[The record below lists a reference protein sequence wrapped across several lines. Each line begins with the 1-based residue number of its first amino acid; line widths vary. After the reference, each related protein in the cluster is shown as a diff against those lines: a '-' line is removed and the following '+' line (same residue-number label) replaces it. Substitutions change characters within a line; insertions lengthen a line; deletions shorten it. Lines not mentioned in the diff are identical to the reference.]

1 MTTDVSSVR
10 IRLSQSNS
18 DSTRPAPTLPSIF
31 SFIDDRHTAIWWE
44 DFGHIHK
51 ILYYMLQWVF
61 WNKLALVI
69 AMRKQWP
76 LYATYEEDV
85 VLWKSSWNEILDPQ
99 KKQQIIMHDNTD
111 FWLVKPSNPAL
122 QWALYS
128 KYYCSCV
135 GKGSIALQLCGWT
148 VTLELCTGGMDNS
161 APIPRQSRNATGA
174 CTK

>member
-1 MTTDVSSVR
+1 
-10 IRLSQSNS
+10 
-18 DSTRPAPTLPSIF
+18 
-31 SFIDDRHTAIWWE
+31 
-44 DFGHIHK
+44 
-51 ILYYMLQWVF
+51 MLQWVF